1 MKASSSRHQ
10 RRLTPTPRAR
20 DSLGMRHFFIAL
32 ALAISSTGCILSTEF
47 CGEGFVED
55 DGRCVPADPAPPYY
69 TDALPDQGAE
79 DAAPDQALEPA
90 PPPPPEPEPMPE
102 PPEPEPFDPWADRFA
117 VLVVDRTDRGEA
129 RGTPGSPGY
138 DLDAV
143 LLIDSDGEL
152 VGFASEWIEAQ
163 INDPFGRNL
172 SQDPNGGLGEP
183 DAQGVNRPERYV
195 SLGAEGGFVLYF
207 LEAWAPLRRGMRL
220 LAFDMPQDRG
230 DERIEIYL
238 CLDES
243 LDLARCLSAGELRGT
258 GDLLLE

>member
-1 MKASSSRHQ
+1 
-10 RRLTPTPRAR
+10 
-20 DSLGMRHFFIAL
+20 MRHFFIAL

-47 CGEGFVED
+47 CGEGLVED

-69 TDALPDQGAE
+69 NDALPDLGTV
-79 DAAPDQALEPA
+79 DAAPDQAPE
-90 PPPPPEPEPMPE
+90 PPEPEPMPE
-102 PPEPEPFDPWADRFA
+102 PIEPEPPPPPPEPEPFDPWADRFTM
-117 VLVVDRTDRGEA
+117 LVVDRTDRGEA

-143 LLIDSDGEL
+143 LLIDPDGEL
-152 VGFASEWIEAQ
+152 VGFAAEWIEAQ

-172 SQDPNGGLGEP
+172 SHDPNGGLGEP
-183 DAQGVNRPERYV
+183 DAEGINRPDRYV
-195 SLGAEGGFVLYF
+195 SLGAEGGFVLYL

-220 LAFDMPQDRG
+220 LTFDMPQDRA

-258 GDLLLE
+258 GELVLE